1 MLDHDFYNYRDG
13 LMAVVFVLSRTDK
26 PDEKQEIPIKE
37 KLVIGKSVYCDVKLD
52 DKLVSSI
59 QCEIRTAKTGHVIV
73 QNMDLKREV
82 FINQNRLKKSALK
95 ATDVLKIGP
104 FLLSIDQSKLTPEEL
119 NVINTE
125 YEEMV

>member
-1 MLDHDFYNYRDG
+1 
-13 LMAVVFVLSRTDK
+13 MAVVFVLSRTDK
-26 PDEKQEIPIKE
+26 PGEKQEFPIKD
-37 KLVIGKSVYCDVKLD
+37 KLVLGKSVYCDVKLD
-52 DKLVSSI
+52 DKLISSI

-82 FINQNRLKKSALK
+82 FINQNKLKKAALK

-104 FLLSIDQSKLTPEEL
+104 FELSIDQTKLTPEEL
-119 NVINTE
+119 DIINTD